1 MNEAPTL
8 SVRQRDG
15 VPEHDQYMRAA
26 ADRGNTALKIPRDIS
41 HAGALGRSVS
51 FAQLIATWASTSSDR
66 RILTSLPANGRHDGR
81 DDLARFVSRLH
92 GLSAAYYADRITAED
107 GKKNLR
113 QELLVAAKPRIR
125 AMGDRKFAE
134 VARGPLTEFVFV
146 HRAQRQFHSVAYQRE
161 STTADLMDPQCHG
174 KLIVSP
180 REMNAL
186 VVTVLRERVRSKDF
200 ERIAPLL
207 DRRDF
212 PLGHLLHETFRNT
225 AEHAYLDLD
234 GRIPPK
240 GLRCILIGARHT
252 HPEELDPRALLSA
265 EYPDAD
271 RYFERLRGRA
281 GRGPRRLVHI
291 LEISV
296 LDTGPGFSATI
307 ARHLDANVEDSDLV
321 AQCFRDD
328 VSSKRGPNS
337 GLGLGRVLSHIKEL
351 DGFLRVRTS
360 TTEVFFSSLSNTRGS
375 QPAPHVVGN
384 LAEATG
390 TALTIAVP
398 LAV

>member
-1 MNEAPTL
+1 MNEALTL

-15 VPEHDQYMRAA
+15 VPEHDQYMLAA
-26 ADRGNTALKIPRDIS
+26 QRGNAPLEIPRSIS

-51 FAQLIATWASTSSDR
+51 FAQLIATWASTSSER
-66 RILTSLPANGRHDGR
+66 RILTSLPADGR
-81 DDLARFVSRLH
+81 DDLDRFVSRIH

-107 GKKNLR
+107 GKTNLR
-113 QELLVAAKPRIR
+113 QLLLEAATPRIR
-125 AMGDRKFAE
+125 AMGDRKFADA
-134 VARGPLTEFVFV
+134 ARGPLTEFVFV
-146 HRAQRQFHSVAYQRE
+146 HRAHRQFHSVAYRHE
-161 STTADLMDPQCHG
+161 PTTADLMDPQRHG
-174 KLIVSP
+174 ELIVTP

-186 VVTVLRERVRSKDF
+186 VVNVLREQVRSKDF
-200 ERIAPLL
+200 RRIAPLL

-234 GRIPPK
+234 GRIPLK
-240 GLRCILIGARHT
+240 GLRCILIAARQT
-252 HPEELDPRALLSA
+252 QPDELYPSALVSA
-265 EYPDAD
+265 EHPHTDQ
-271 RYFERLRGRA
+271 YFELLRDRASRGR
-281 GRGPRRLVHI
+281 RHLVHI

-296 LDTGPGFSATI
+296 LDTGPGLIATI
-307 ARHLDANVEDSDLV
+307 ASHLDANAGDSDRV
-321 AQCFRDD
+321 AQCFRDH

-337 GLGLGRVLSHIKEL
+337 GLGLGRVLSHVSAL

-360 TTEVFFSSLSNTRGS
+360 TTEAFFSSLSDTRGS

-384 LAEATG
+384 LVKATG

-398 LAV
+398 LEL